1 MPETQKY
8 RIPCV
13 FTVVSLVE
21 VEASSRQEACLDA
34 QLAPLPPNDCW
45 ECLEDSF
52 VVDYGS
58 DYHVQLDDG
67 RWDRRSPEDA
77 A

>member
-45 ECLEDSF
+45 EYLE
-52 VVDYGS
+52 VLV
-58 DYHVQLDDG
+58 
-67 RWDRRSPEDA
+67 A